1 MELSD
6 QQEAEQLRHG
16 EVVEMEIP
24 SAPEYVG
31 IVRHAVEGLARRMAF
46 DIVEIEDL
54 KLAVGEACT
63 NAVRHGCPNGKQHNV
78 EIKCVVLA
86 EGLQIEITNSIVA
99 CEHPRVP
106 IKPDLDREGGLGL
119 YLIRQLVDEVSFLWD
134 TDTATIRMLKRRT
147 QASPVAE

>member
-1 MELSD
+1 M
-6 QQEAEQLRHG
+6 RHG

-31 IVRHAVEGLARRMAF
+31 IVRHAVEGIARRMAF
-46 DIVEIEDL
+46 QPGEIDDI

-63 NAVRHGCPNGKQHNV
+63 NAVRHGCPNGDVHNV
-78 EIKCVVLA
+78 EIRCVVLA
-86 EGLQIEITNSIVA
+86 EGLQIEITNSILS

-106 IKPDLDREGGLGL
+106 ATPDLEKEGGLGL
-119 YLIRQLVDEVSFLWD
+119 YLIRQLVDEVDLLWD

-147 QASPVAE
+147 TPSPVVE